1 MKGKYYRD
9 TVIWAFVLILSISVF
24 SLYYFIFRKTEAK
37 TYSGAKYVWK
47 LVLFASGGENAR

>member
-9 TVIWAFVLILSISVF
+9 TVIWAIILILILSAF

-37 TYSGAKYVWK
+37 TYSGAKYVCK
-47 LVLFASGGENAR
+47 LVLLASGGEKGR